1 MLGRLISIK
10 PFSID
15 AGVLLLRLFSGLFMM
30 HYGWKKFTG
39 FAERAQSFPDPFHI
53 GSPASLGLTIFGE
66 LICPVFIVLGLFTR
80 LSLIPSIITML
91 VATFYAHAGQSIIER
106 EHAISFLIPYLAI
119 FLIGPGRY
127 SIDALRNK

>member
-1 MLGRLISIK
+1 MIKKLLGTKS
-10 PFSID
+10 FSID

-30 HYGWKKFTG
+30 HYGWKKFIG
-39 FAERAQSFPDPFHI
+39 FEERAASFPDPFHI
-53 GSPASLGLTIFGE
+53 GSPVSLSLTIFGE
-66 LICPVFIVLGLFTR
+66 LVCPAFIVLGLFTR
-80 LSLIPSIITML
+80 LALIPSIITML
-91 VATFYAHAGQSIIER
+91 VATFYAHSGQSIMER

>member
-1 MLGRLISIK
+1 MLSKLLSSK

-30 HYGWKKFTG
+30 HYGLKKFMG
-39 FAERAQSFPDPFHI
+39 FEERAASFPDPFHI
-53 GSPASLGLTIFGE
+53 GSAASLSLTIFGE
-66 LICPVFIVLGLFTR
+66 LFCPAFIVVGLFTR
-80 LSLIPSIITML
+80 MALFPSIITML
-91 VATFYAHAGQSIIER
+91 VATFYAHAGQTIIER

-127 SIDALRNK
+127 SMDALRNK